1 MHLSRLP
8 VIVGLGGVN
17 PAGRLSA
24 HHAYRRLVIERLA
37 QADADATWRAL
48 GAMMNLTGG
57 ELPDARQRQHI
68 LDHTLIR
75 RIEPHLFDVE
85 AIPCNRSFEL
95 QAASGDELRFRT
107 RQRLLPERIPASWRI
122 QELPD
127 APGLIEVAVPRT
139 LEMLLPDLR
148 TSRVQ
153 SAGQLPTGFE
163 PERLYQSRSHPR
175 GLAMSVYGASD
186 AIRSVGIDWEQIR
199 SAVRPDE
206 VAVYAGSG
214 MGQLDFNGTGGMLQ
228 SQLMGKR
235 VTAKQCPLGLAE
247 MPADFVNAYVLGS
260 VGSTGT
266 NLGACATFLY
276 NLRQGI
282 DDIRSGAR
290 RVVVVGNAEAP
301 VTPEIVEG
309 YRTMGALAEDEA
321 LMQLDGRNDAADHR
335 RACRPFSD
343 NCGFTLAEAAVFV
356 VLMDDALA
364 LELGADILGA
374 VGDVFINADGY
385 KKSIP
390 GPGIGNYLTM
400 AKALAT
406 GRAICG
412 EESVRRR
419 SHVQAHGT
427 STPQNRVTESEIFS
441 EMARVFGI
449 DRWTVGA
456 VKAYLGHS
464 LAPASGDQ
472 LAMALGT
479 FAYGW
484 IPGITTIDH
493 VADDV
498 RTDHLD
504 FPMDHVEVGP
514 EGLDMILLNSKGFG
528 GNNATGLVLAP
539 HVTRRMLTRRHGE
552 KAMKAW
558 QARQEQVAQAIAD
571 YDAAMIAGEVAPIYR
586 FGEGVLEGTDLTMSD
601 REIRIPGFAQP
612 VSLDLPNPYPD
623 MGD

>member
-1 MHLSRLP
+1 MARLP

-24 HHAYRRLVIERLA
+24 HHAYRRLVIDRLA
-37 QADADATWRAL
+37 QADADATWRSL
-48 GAMMNLTGG
+48 GAMMNVTGG
-57 ELPDARQRQHI
+57 DLPNPEQRQHI
-68 LDHTLIR
+68 LDHTLVR
-75 RIEPHLFDVE
+75 RIEHHLFDVD
-85 AIPCNRSFEL
+85 AIPWNRSFEL
-95 QAASGDELRFRT
+95 QAGHGDELLFRT

-122 QELPD
+122 RELPD
-127 APGLIEVAVPRT
+127 APGLIEVSVPRA
-139 LEMLLPDLR
+139 LETLLPDLR

-175 GLAMSVYGASD
+175 GLAMTVYGASD

-247 MPADFVNAYVLGS
+247 MPADFINAYILGS

-290 RVVVVGNAEAP
+290 RVVVVGNSEAP

-321 LMQLDGRNDAADHR
+321 LMQLDGRNDTADHR

-343 NCGFTLAEAAVFV
+343 NCGFTLAEAAVFT

-374 VGDVFINADGY
+374 VGDIFINADGY

-441 EMARVFGI
+441 EMARIFGI
-449 DRWTVGA
+449 DKWTVGA

-504 FPMDHVEVGP
+504 FPMNHVEVGQ

-528 GNNATGLVLAP
+528 GNNATGLILAP
-539 HVTRRMLTRRHGE
+539 HVARRMLARRHGE

-571 YDAAMIAGEVAPIYR
+571 YDTAMIAGEVAPIYR

-612 VSLDLPNPYPD
+612 VTLDLPSPYPD